1 MSISDNLALCMRNI
15 ALAAEN
21 AGRRAEDIALVG
33 ATKMNDAA
41 RVQEAISAGLA
52 ICGENR
58 VQELVQRIAEG
69 AYNGAQ
75 LHFIGH
81 LQRNKAKQVVGVAS
95 LIHSVDSAALIREI
109 DRLAAAKG
117 IVQDILLEVNVAN
130 EAAKSGFAP
139 DEIPAALALAGQMR
153 AVRVRGL
160 MAIPPI
166 CANGEENRPYFQLM
180 QQLFIDNSEKKY
192 DNVYM
197 DFLSMGMSGDYTTA
211 IDCGAN
217 MIRLGTAI
225 FGARD
230 YSAPDNQRGRICPS
244 NTEH

>member
-1 MSISDNLALCMRNI
+1 MSISDNLALCRESI
-15 ALAAEN
+15 ALAAER
-21 AGRRAEDIALVG
+21 AGRCADEIALVG
-33 ATKMNDAA
+33 ATKMNDTA
-41 RVQEAISAGLA
+41 RVQQAIAAGLT

-58 VQELVQRIAEG
+58 VQELVQKNAEG
-69 AYNGAQ
+69 AYEGAE

-81 LQRNKAKQVVGVAS
+81 LQRNKARQVVGVAS
-95 LIHSVDSAALIREI
+95 LIHSVDTIALMREI
-109 DRLAAAKG
+109 DRVAAARG
-117 IVQDILLEVNVAN
+117 IVQDILLEVNIAG

-139 DEIPAALALAGQMR
+139 DEIPAALALAGDLG

-166 CANGEENRPYFQLM
+166 CADGEENRPYFQAM
-180 QQLFIDNSEKKY
+180 RQLFIDNGEKKY

-197 DFLSMGMSGDYTTA
+197 DFLSMGMSGDYMTA

-230 YSAPDNQRGRICPS
+230 YSKAAPTADTPRG
-244 NTEH
+244 